1 MKVSY
6 ILVKPNGELL
16 AFREPENAI
25 LAQCHEGGE
34 LKTLKFEEDILRP
47 QEAVNE
53 FSGERRSW

>member
-25 LAQCHEGGE
+25 LAQAREGGE
-34 LKTLKFEEDILRP
+34 MKTLKFEEDFMRT
-47 QEAVNE
+47 QHAVNE
-53 FSGERRSW
+53 FSGERRGW